1 MGFFDRLRKSR
12 SDTATSAVNKA
23 PASPKKKKEDDSFFL
38 DADASV
44 SYGNIGYMRE
54 SKPIRHTFPGNLD
67 NPGNKECVTIV
78 DAKSS
83 TIDTKSER
91 LGDPSQEDRS
101 VRVGSGVPKAVK
113 KTFAQSLTKETY
125 DQRRKREGAAVG
137 VNALRAPNSIKR
149 ERKPELNKDQ
159 DEQVFKPESSW
170 STKPGS
176 IDPFRAM
183 VRQLNN

>member
-12 SDTATSAVNKA
+12 SDSATSAVNKT
-23 PASPKKKKEDDSFFL
+23 PASSKKKKDEDSFFL

-44 SYGNIGYMRE
+44 SFGNVGYMRE
-54 SKPIRHTFPGNLD
+54 SKPIRHTFRGTLD
-67 NPGNKECVTIV
+67 SPGNKEYVTIV
-78 DAKSS
+78 DSKSS
-83 TIDTKSER
+83 TIETKSDG
-91 LGDPSQEDRS
+91 LGDPTNDQGS

-125 DQRRKREGAAVG
+125 EQRRKREGAAVG